1 MKKYIK
7 VLPLILYP
15 YAYLIWLVVM
25 YLVDDTLSARFDSDR
40 VNNIQGIIF
49 IVYQIWVLWI
59 AISGAIIA
67 SKNDSSAW
75 ETAKINLV
83 VKGCQIP
90 AYIFHFII
98 GLLGM
103 AMSVWGIGLIFL
115 AIIIDLLT
123 ISLTGIYAIGCAVK
137 MKKEGLLPTS
147 VAVLTGVGSFIFC
160 IDVVIAIIYVG
171 ISKKSRN

>member
-7 VLPLILYP
+7 LLPLILYP

-25 YLVDDTLSARFDSDR
+25 YLVDDTLSARFNSDR
-40 VNNIQGIIF
+40 VNNIHGIIF
-49 IVYQIWVLWI
+49 IVYQIWALWI
-59 AISGAIIA
+59 AISGVINA

-103 AMSVWGIGLIFL
+103 VMSVWGIGLIFL
-115 AIIIDLLT
+115 AIIVDLLT

-171 ISKKSRN
+171 LSKKSRN